1 MPSKREIL
9 PCGTLG
15 AASTWPLSNIFL
27 KSHSYEVSTSVLRRV
42 FTLLP
47 DQSHRERGE
56 SVNRSVNSLS
66 RDCVVEG
73 VETEDQLN
81 MLTEMGCNLIQ
92 GYIYSRPLKA
102 IDVQPFLDQQV
113 RTDVVAVG

>member
-1 MPSKREIL
+1 MDSE
-9 PCGTLG
+9 
-15 AASTWPLSNIFL
+15 ASQKI
-27 KSHSYEVSTSVLRRV
+27 V
-42 FTLLP
+42 
-47 DQSHRERGE
+47 
-56 SVNRSVNSLS
+56 RSVSFLS
-66 RDCVVEG
+66 RDLSLDCVVEG

-113 RTDVVAVG
+113 RTDVMAVG

>member
-1 MPSKREIL
+1 MSLIDSE
-9 PCGTLG
+9 
-15 AASTWPLSNIFL
+15 ASQNI
-27 KSHSYEVSTSVLRRV
+27 V
-42 FTLLP
+42 
-47 DQSHRERGE
+47 
-56 SVNRSVNSLS
+56 RSVSSLS
-66 RDCVVEG
+66 RDLSLDCVVEG

>member
-1 MPSKREIL
+1 
-9 PCGTLG
+9 
-15 AASTWPLSNIFL
+15 
-27 KSHSYEVSTSVLRRV
+27 
-42 FTLLP
+42 
-47 DQSHRERGE
+47 
-56 SVNRSVNSLS
+56 
-66 RDCVVEG
+66 

-113 RTDVVAVG
+113 RTDVAAVG